1 VSPTFPVLQSNGQTL
16 EPATVMNPRAGAPG
30 DSYHMTVPSRYLELG
45 QIREALQVWRIDDGS
60 KARIPEEISLTSR
73 TGAGEHGAS
82 RWPRSRSLQ
91 SSLRGSRRRGQH
103 HLSSA
108 HDAMVGRHG
117 RTSAM
122 QTNNTSFEDLTIPA
136 AFGASWTKMPSNR
149 EERTS
154 YANHEQTGP

>member
-1 VSPTFPVLQSNGQTL
+1 MSPTFPVLQSNGQTL

-103 HLSSA
+103 HSASS
-108 HDAMVGRHG
+108 VLCTRCNG
-117 RTSAM
+117 RTPRKDQCHANQQYFIRGPYDPGCVWSLVDKNAVK
-122 QTNNTSFEDLTIPA
+122 QGGTNLLCKS
-136 AFGASWTKMPSNR
+136 
-149 EERTS
+149 
-154 YANHEQTGP
+154 